1 MTESRRSLLKTFV
14 AIVGVFVAPPAP
26 SSLLAQTATA
36 PRARVYP
43 NGRDPN
49 APPDLDEPSHLDPKA
64 LQQANRLE
72 LKKQVATLSEMVSE
86 LKEQVDKMDSNAT
99 LSVSVVKKAQQ
110 IQKLARQIQGLAK
123 S

>member
-1 MTESRRSLLKTFV
+1 MTESRRCLLKTLV
-14 AIVGVFVAPPAP
+14 AIVGGLAAPPTL
-26 SSLLAQTATA
+26 SSLLAQTGTA
-36 PRARVYP
+36 PKARTYP

-49 APPDLDEPSHLDPKA
+49 APPDLDEPTHLDPKA
-64 LQQANRLE
+64 IQQANRLE
-72 LKKQVATLSEMVSE
+72 LKKQVATLSEMVAE

-123 S
+123 T

>member
-14 AIVGVFVAPPAP
+14 AIVGVFAAPPAV
-26 SSLLAQTATA
+26 SSLLAQVPTS
-36 PRARVYP
+36 PKARVYP

-49 APPDLDEPSHLDPKA
+49 APPDQDEPSHLDPKA
-64 LQQANRLE
+64 IQQANHLE
-72 LKKQVATLSEMVSE
+72 LKKDAATLLGMVSE

-110 IQKLARQIQGLAK
+110 IQKLAKQIQGLAR